1 LFFIILML
9 TTFLFSYISY
19 KYFKLVTLIENI
31 DNSYDILNSLLKD
44 RQKILL
50 DMFNNIKSSKLS
62 NDAKLLL
69 FELNKV
75 KDIDFIDIEAEN
87 KISELLNKGNFL
99 EFLEKIIED
108 SDSVNKTEKLKS
120 LIDLLLNVESK
131 NKESREVYNNL
142 IRDYRKNI
150 NDFSGR
156 LISKQFSTLFKSY
169 EYFDNY

>member
-1 LFFIILML
+1 MFFIILML